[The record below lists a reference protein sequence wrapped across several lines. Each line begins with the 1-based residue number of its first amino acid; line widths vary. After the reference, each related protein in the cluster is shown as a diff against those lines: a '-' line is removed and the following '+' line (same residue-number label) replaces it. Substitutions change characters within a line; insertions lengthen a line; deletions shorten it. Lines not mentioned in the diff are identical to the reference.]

1 MDKCVLY
8 QGKLWEQLV
17 LTTQSQVQLKYAIGS
32 KLWRL
37 KQVNSWNVNNAVK
50 RGRLEIIAEILLF
63 CDQQKAKTNIMYNTN
78 LNYAQL
84 ESHLSYLTSLG
95 MLLRQE
101 GRYLTT
107 AKGYRFLELFAE
119 LQDILRDE
127 NTQN

>member
-1 MDKCVLY
+1 MDKCVFY
-8 QGKLWEQLV
+8 QGELWEQLV

-37 KQVNSWNVNNAVK
+37 KQVNGWNVNNTVK

-63 CDQQKAKTNIMYNTN
+63 CDQHKAKTSIMYNTN

-84 ESHLSYLTSLG
+84 ESHLRFLISLG
-95 MLLRQE
+95 LLMRQE
-101 GRYLTT
+101 SRYLTT

-119 LQDILRDE
+119 LQGILRE
-127 NTQN
+127 NT